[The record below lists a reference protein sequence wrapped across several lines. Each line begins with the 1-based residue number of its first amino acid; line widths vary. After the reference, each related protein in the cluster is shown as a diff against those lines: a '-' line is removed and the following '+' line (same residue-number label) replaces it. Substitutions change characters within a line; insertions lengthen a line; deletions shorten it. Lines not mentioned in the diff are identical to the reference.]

1 MIAQSLTTQHKNKKA
16 MLMMV
21 SLICP
26 VILLRP
32 AKMHVTAIS
41 PQTQHNDNGISLD
54 HLTILCKQGRL
65 KEALIILNTTS
76 SCVDSSGYL
85 HLLQACIQKKALTEA
100 KIVHA
105 HINERRLM
113 GDSLLSNTL
122 ISLYVKCRSLADA
135 RRVFDEMSERDVC
148 SWTVMIAG
156 YAKHGPPQEALV
168 LFRRMRET
176 GVQSNQ
182 FTFASILPA
191 CINLGFLDQG
201 MEIHE
206 EIIKDGFQSD
216 VVVSTAL
223 VDMYAKCGSLED
235 ARKVFGKMPERDL
248 VSWNAMIAGYAQN
261 GNVDEAFKLFSAMP
275 QRDVVSWNVVIAG
288 FAHNG
293 YGEEALRLFQQMQ
306 LDGMRPDSQTFAS
319 TLPACANF
327 AALEQGTE
335 IHEKIIRS
343 GFQSDMVV
351 ANALIDMYAKS
362 GSIQKAR
369 ELFDKMNQRDVVSW
383 TSMIAGY
390 AIHGCGKEALKLFEL
405 MKHSGVCPNHV
416 TFVSILTACSH
427 AGLVDEGYAY
437 FNCMSKYY
445 NVTPGMEHYRCM
457 VDLLGRAGH
466 LSEAQEFINKMQV
479 KPDPILW
486 ICLLSACSI
495 HNNIELGESVAERL
509 FVLYPDLHAPYIL
522 LSNIYAAVGR
532 WDDIQKIRK
541 MMRHKGIKKT
551 PGCSWIEVD
560 KQVHAFLVGDSTSP
574 QTEKVYTKME
584 RLSW

>member
-1 MIAQSLTTQHKNKKA
+1 
-16 MLMMV
+16 ML
-21 SLICP
+21 
-26 VILLRP
+26 
-32 AKMHVTAIS
+32 
-41 PQTQHNDNGISLD
+41 G
-54 HLTILCKQGRL
+54 
-65 KEALIILNTTS
+65 
-76 SCVDSSGYL
+76 
-85 HLLQACIQKKALTEA
+85 
-100 KIVHA
+100 
-105 HINERRLM
+105 
-113 GDSLLSNTL
+113 NTL
-122 ISLYVKCRSLADA
+122 VSLYVKCRSMADA
-135 RRVFDEMSERDVC
+135 RRVFDEMPERDVC

-168 LFRRMRET
+168 LFHAMRET

-191 CINLGFLDQG
+191 CINLGFLEQG

-206 EIIKDGFQSD
+206 EIITAGFQSD

-223 VDMYAKCGSLED
+223 VDLYAKCGSLKD
-235 ARKVFGKMPERDL
+235 ARKVFDRMLERDP

-275 QRDVVSWNVVIAG
+275 RRDVVSWNVVIAG

-293 YGEEALRLFQQMQ
+293 HGEESLRLFQQMQ
-306 LDGMRPDSQTFAS
+306 MEGMKPDSQTFAS

-351 ANALIDMYAKS
+351 SNALIDMYAKS
-362 GSIQKAR
+362 GSIKKAR

-383 TSMIAGY
+383 TAMIAGY
-390 AIHGCGKEALKLFEL
+390 AMHGRGKEALKLFEQ
-405 MKHSGVCPNHV
+405 MQHSGVCPNRV
-416 TFVSILTACSH
+416 TFVGILTACSH
-427 AGLVDEGYAY
+427 AGLVDEGYEY

-445 NVTPGMEHYRCM
+445 NITPGMEHYRCM

-479 KPDPILW
+479 KPDPIVW
-486 ICLLSACSI
+486 ICLLSACSMD
-495 HNNIELGESVAERL
+495 NNIELGESVAERL
-509 FVLYPDLHAPYIL
+509 FELYPDHHAPYIL
-522 LSNIYAAVGR
+522 LSNIYASAGR

-541 MMRHKGIKKT
+541 VMRHNGIKKT
-551 PGCSWIEVD
+551 PGCSWIEVN
-560 KQVHAFLVGDSTSP
+560 KQVHAFLVGDSTPS
-574 QTEKVYTKME
+574 QTEKAYTKME
-584 RLSW
+584 SLSW